1 MAVALT
7 IQEYLDD
14 NHIPFEVMKHSKTA
28 NAHRTAEA
36 SHISGDNLAKGVVL
50 KWDDSFMLAIVPAS
64 RQIDLERIRSMV
76 GDNVRLA
83 TEEEASMLFPDC
95 DTGAVPPLGVP
106 YRVSC
111 VVDVRLE
118 GRDDIYFEGGDH
130 KSLVHVAGD
139 EFGRLMYGVP
149 HGRICG

>member
-14 NHIPFEVMKHSKTA
+14 NHIPFEVMKHRKTA
-28 NAHRTAEA
+28 NASGTAEA

-50 KWDDSFMLAIVPAS
+50 KWDQGYMLAVVPAS

-76 GDNVRLA
+76 GDNVELA
-83 TEEEASMLFPDC
+83 TEDEASMLFPDC
-95 DTGAVPPLGVP
+95 DAGAVPPLGVP

-111 VVDVRLE
+111 VVDERLE